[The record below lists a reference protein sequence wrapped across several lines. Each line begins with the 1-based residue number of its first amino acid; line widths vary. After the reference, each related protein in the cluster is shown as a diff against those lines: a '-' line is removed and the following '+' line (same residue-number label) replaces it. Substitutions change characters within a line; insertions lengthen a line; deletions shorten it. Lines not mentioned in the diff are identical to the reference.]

1 MSVVSEDAA
10 RIGCRWAMRALC
22 AAAVLVGADAARGQ
36 SSAYVVN
43 VASNDVSVIDAAA
56 NTVVATI
63 PVGREPN
70 GVAVTPDGERV
81 YVSNFEADT
90 VSVIDAATR
99 AVVGTIGVGAGPVG
113 VAVSPDGTRVYV
125 ANRASNSVSVIDTA
139 TDRVV
144 ATVDSG
150 IGPGS
155 NGIAITPDGARA
167 YVNNAFSRNPGTVS
181 VIDTTSGMVVGD
193 VEVARNP
200 KRIAIAPD
208 GQTAYVANF
217 RSWNISVIDIATDTF
232 RAALRISGRTVGV
245 AVHPNGQ
252 YAYITNL
259 DGRVEILETSNDLL
273 TVPITVG
280 REPYA
285 IALSGQG
292 GTAYVANLADDT
304 VSVVDLSADVEVAT
318 IAVGDKPFAVAW
330 GCIGDDCALPPFTP
344 KPTRTATPTPTI
356 TTTPTIS
363 PTAPPTSTRAAN
375 PDAVLLLLNSPS
387 GRPGDSVELHV
398 TLATRGAAVA
408 GVQLDVSFD
417 PYTAIAARGDGR
429 PDCESNPDIDK
440 DVSSAFLP
448 PGCSGDGC
456 RGARLLVLSLENT
469 DAIADGSVL
478 LSCRIAIAA
487 DAPPGTYP
495 LATSDA
501 GSSTPDGEALD
512 TESVA
517 GSVTVRSVPGQSLRQ
532 GAEREPADAGRRCSA
547 GFADGRQCEG
557 DGDCPAGVC
566 VIAGS
571 VCDGGADDGLLCDC
585 PGGSCVGDGACAA
598 GGSLGICRGG
608 RADGACCDRDFECGG
623 GRPCVQTATICEGG
637 VAKGLPCLR
646 DEHCPSSACRASG
659 RACFGGTFDR
669 FACLDDRDCPLGAC
683 AVAPA
688 PVSGRPDG
696 EQVDSPPSQSGSG
709 GGCTIVPAGVTQ
721 PSGAWRA
728 RSFPSRSQSGGG
740 GAWECSGSPPHRK
753 LWHVPGIAAL
763 EELVQIADPVLTLGL
778 GELVVD
784 RLVVGRCAAR
794 RGTHRA
800 GSETSAAAWC

>member
-1 MSVVSEDAA
+1 M
-10 RIGCRWAMRALC
+10 L
-22 AAAVLVGADAARGQ
+22 
-36 SSAYVVN
+36 
-43 VASNDVSVIDAAA
+43 
-56 NTVVATI
+56 
-63 PVGREPN
+63 
-70 GVAVTPDGERV
+70 
-81 YVSNFEADT
+81 
-90 VSVIDAATR
+90 ATR

-150 IGPGS
+150 IGLGS
-155 NGIAITPDGARA
+155 KWIAITPDGARA

-193 VEVARNP
+193 VEGGAQPEAHRDCAG
-200 KRIAIAPD
+200 RAD
-208 GQTAYVANF
+208 GVRRQLPLLEHL
-217 RSWNISVIDIATDTF
+217 RHRHCDRHLSS
-232 RAALRISGRTVGV
+232 RAADLRPHRRRSSPSERPIRVHHQPRWQSG
-245 AVHPNGQ
+245 Q
-252 YAYITNL
+252 FL
-259 DGRVEILETSNDLL
+259 QTSNDLL

-398 TLATRGAAVA
+398 TLATRAGRRRGPARRELQSVHGDRGTRRRSAGLRVQSGYRQGREQCLPAA
-408 GVQLDVSFD
+408 GVQRGRLPGGAAPRAQPREHRCDCGRLGALELSDRHRPRCPAGNVPSGRLRRWLQ
-417 PYTAIAARGDGR
+417 YTGRRGAGYR
-429 PDCESNPDIDK
+429 
-440 DVSSAFLP
+440 V
-448 PGCSGDGC
+448 C
-456 RGARLLVLSLENT
+456 RGIGDR
-469 DAIADGSVL
+469 AIGAW
-478 LSCRIAIAA
+478 AE
-487 DAPPGTYP
+487 
-495 LATSDA
+495 
-501 GSSTPDGEALD
+501 SSTRRRKG
-512 TESVA
+512 
-517 GSVTVRSVPGQSLRQ
+517 
-532 GAEREPADAGRRCSA
+532 AGRRRA
-547 GFADGRQCEG
+547 ALLGGFRGRSPVRG
-557 DGDCPAGVC
+557 RRRLSGRVC

-623 GRPCVQTATICEGG
+623 GRPCVQTATICESG

-659 RACFGGTFDR
+659 RACS
-669 FACLDDRDCPLGAC
+669 A
-683 AVAPA
+683 
-688 PVSGRPDG
+688 
-696 EQVDSPPSQSGSG
+696 
-709 GGCTIVPAGVTQ
+709 
-721 PSGAWRA
+721 A
-728 RSFPSRSQSGGG
+728 RSIASPASTTATARSVPVPWRRPRCPVVRMASRST
-740 GAWECSGSPPHRK
+740 RRR
-753 LWHVPGIAAL
+753 VR
-763 EELVQIADPVLTLGL
+763 ADPA
-778 GELVVD
+778 
-784 RLVVGRCAAR
+784 VGAR
-794 RGTHRA
+794 SYLPG
-800 GSETSAAAWC
+800 